1 VRAAGIAEHQ
11 YRVQLIKDKSVSKP
25 WVLGLTGGIGSG
37 KSAAADAFVELGI
50 EAVDADHAARWV
62 VEPGRPALE
71 KIVDRFGDAIL
82 LADGQLNRATLREH
96 IFAEP
101 EQRQWLEQ
109 LLHPLIRA
117 EIQQFLAAAQSPYAI
132 LVSPLLIESGQHK
145 IVQRVLV
152 VDVPSEVQ
160 MARALQRD
168 QVSEAQLRAIMQ
180 AQLERDERLKY
191 ADDVLCNAADKA
203 TLQREVARLHDYYL
217 TLKGG
222 Q

>member
-1 VRAAGIAEHQ
+1 
-11 YRVQLIKDKSVSKP
+11 
-25 WVLGLTGGIGSG
+25 
-37 KSAAADAFVELGI
+37 
-50 EAVDADHAARWV
+50 
-62 VEPGRPALE
+62 
-71 KIVDRFGDAIL
+71 
-82 LADGQLNRATLREH
+82 
-96 IFAEP
+96 
-101 EQRQWLEQ
+101 
-109 LLHPLIRA
+109 
-117 EIQQFLAAAQSPYAI
+117 
-132 LVSPLLIESGQHK
+132 
-145 IVQRVLV
+145 
-152 VDVPSEVQ
+152 

>member
-1 VRAAGIAEHQ
+1 M
-11 YRVQLIKDKSVSKP
+11 SKP

-37 KSAAADAFVELGI
+37 NSAAADAVVELGF
-50 EAVDADHAARWV
+50 EAVDADHAARGV

>member
-1 VRAAGIAEHQ
+1 M
-11 YRVQLIKDKSVSKP
+11 SKP

-37 KSAAADAFVELGI
+37 KSAAADAFAELGI
-50 EAVDADHAARWV
+50 ETIDADHAARWV
-62 VEPGRPALE
+62 VEPGRPALD
-71 KIVDRFGDAIL
+71 KIVERFGEAVL
-82 LADGQLNRATLREH
+82 LDDGQLNRAVLREH
-96 IFAEP
+96 IFSEP
-101 EQRQWLEQ
+101 EQRQWLEE
-109 LLHPLIRA
+109 LLHPLIRD
-117 EIQQFLAAAQSPYAI
+117 ELQQFLDAAQSPYAI
-132 LVSPLLIESGQHK
+132 LVSPLLIESGQNK

-180 AQLERDERLKY
+180 VQLPRDERVKH

-203 TLQREVARLHDYYL
+203 ALQREVSRLHDYYL

>member
-1 VRAAGIAEHQ
+1 M
-11 YRVQLIKDKSVSKP
+11 SKP

-37 KSAAADAFVELGI
+37 KSAAADAFAELGI
-50 EAVDADHAARWV
+50 ETIDADHSARWV
-62 VEPGRPALE
+62 VEPGRPALD
-71 KIVDRFGDAIL
+71 KIVERFGEAVL
-82 LADGQLNRATLREH
+82 LDDGQLNRAVLREH
-96 IFAEP
+96 IFSEP
-101 EQRQWLEQ
+101 EQRQWLEE
-109 LLHPLIRA
+109 LLHPLIRD
-117 EIQQFLAAAQSPYAI
+117 ELQQFLDAAQSPYAI
-132 LVSPLLIESGQHK
+132 LVSPLLIESGQNK

-180 AQLERDERLKY
+180 VQLPRDERLKH

-203 TLQREVARLHDYYL
+203 ALQREVSRLHDYYL